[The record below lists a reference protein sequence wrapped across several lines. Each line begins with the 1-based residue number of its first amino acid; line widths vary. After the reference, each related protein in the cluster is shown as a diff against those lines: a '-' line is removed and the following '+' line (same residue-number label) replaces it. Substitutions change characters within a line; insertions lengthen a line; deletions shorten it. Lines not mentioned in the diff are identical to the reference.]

1 MNTPV
6 AFMPGRE
13 LRATSRALAHVIEF
27 KAYTY
32 PIAAPWAALFP
43 IAPGAVV
50 RNGMGQCELLH
61 FAPGRWLAPEPSAQL
76 QSRLAAAA
84 AAGAGVQIGV
94 DGKWHALTIA
104 GPGAEQALART
115 VALEAILAGREC
127 AALTLFDCPSII
139 ARSPATFDV
148 WVQASYAADLMT
160 SLERG

>member
-1 MNTPV
+1 MNMPA
-6 AFMPGRE
+6 AFTPGRE
-13 LRATSRALAHVIEF
+13 LRAASRALAHVIEF

-61 FAPGRWLAPEPSAQL
+61 FAPGRWLAPEPSADL
-76 QSRLAAAA
+76 AARLAAAA

-94 DGKWHALTIA
+94 DGKWHALTLA

-115 VALEAILAGREC
+115 AALDAILAGREC
-127 AALTLFDCPSII
+127 AAVLLFDCPSII
-139 ARSPATFDV
+139 ARSSAALDV
-148 WVQASYAADLMT
+148 WVRSSYAADLMS
-160 SLERG
+160 SLENG